1 MPTGQ
6 ELFDAEIAKIKLKI
20 KKSPSAAVTKRL
32 VRQLRNL
39 RQKAGNQRIGIDAKG
54 GKKGR
59 VAVDTGKQAHHRTS
73 LNNAAA
79 FFEDLDIPEKVIMGQ
94 RFAQYGLTPGDL
106 TMNRLDMF
114 AELHQG
120 GIHKIER
127 SLGLEGKQYFKPD
140 ASLKEKLAA
149 VEAFAADQKLLASI
163 ADRMQFSAEFQ
174 TSGLTK
180 RVESTATSELAAE
193 YSEKGTRRLKGQ
205 KADFLEYIPEQHEVA
220 TALGPQMASK
230 NDARLIALEPY
241 FNSEGVFDAKRL
253 DADVKAGNFIL
264 PKSSAAVP
272 VPRTPLKFN
281 KGVTRFVPG
290 IGVAAGLSAI
300 GERARAGDF
309 EGAAGEAVAT
319 VVGEVPIVG
328 DIAVTE
334 AEGRAAGE
342 GSAIPQGM
350 TSQQYTQMQ
359 IKQAKTAKTFEQK
372 VANELSWAAKNP
384 AEVVK
389 NVAEAGLSTAL
400 SAGQAALDNPMLMPY
415 TSPLKAIGGA
425 IKLFGL

>member
-6 ELFDAEIAKIKLKI
+6 EIHDKKIKERQI
-20 KKSPSAAVTKRL
+20 KRDASSSSTVRKRL
-32 VRQLRNL
+32 GREISNL
-39 RQKAGNQRIGIDAKG
+39 QQKPDYQRIGIDAKG
-54 GKKGR
+54 GTKGR

-73 LNNAAA
+73 LNNASA
-79 FFEDLDIPEKVIMGQ
+79 FFEGLDLPEKHIMGWK
-94 RFAQYGLTPGDL
+94 FAQYGLTPGDL

-127 SLGLEGKQYFKPD
+127 SLGLEGKQYFKPG
-140 ASLKEKLAA
+140 ASLKEKLLA
-149 VEAFAADQKLLASI
+149 VEEFAADQKLLASL

-193 YSEKGTRRLKGQ
+193 YSEKGARRLKGQ
-205 KADFLEYIPEQHEVA
+205 KADFLEYIPEQHEIA

-230 NDARLIALEPY
+230 NDARLTALEPY
-241 FNSEGVFDAKRL
+241 FNSEGAFDAKRL

-264 PKSSAAVP
+264 PKASAAVP

-281 KGVTRFVPG
+281 KGVAKFIPG
-290 IGVAAGLSAI
+290 ISVVAGLSAI

-342 GSAIPQGM
+342 GSVIPQGI
-350 TSQQYTQMQ
+350 TPQQYTQMQ
-359 IKQAKTAKTFEQK
+359 IEQAKTAKTFEQK

-384 AEVVK
+384 AKAVK

-400 SAGQAALDNPMLMPY
+400 SSGLAALDNPMLMPY

-425 IKLFGL
+425 MKLFGL

>member
-6 ELFDAEIAKIKLKI
+6 KLFDAEIAKIKLKI

-39 RQKAGNQRIGIDAKG
+39 QQKAGNQRIGIDAKG

-79 FFEDLDIPEKVIMGQ
+79 FFEDLDIPEKIIMGQ
-94 RFAQYGLTPGDL
+94 KFAQYGLTPGDL

-127 SLGLEGKQYFKPD
+127 SLGLEGKQYFKPG
-140 ASLKEKLAA
+140 ASFKEKLAA

-193 YSEKGTRRLKGQ
+193 YREKGTRRLKGQ

-220 TALGPQMASK
+220 TALGPQMVSS
-230 NDARLIALEPY
+230 NDARLTVLEPY
-241 FNSEGVFDAKRL
+241 FDSDGVFDAKKL
-253 DADVKAGNFIL
+253 DADVKAGIFKLPPATQATAFKNIPEYSKGVAKLRKAAGIL
-264 PKSSAAVP
+264 PLVGGAV
-272 VPRTPLKFN
+272 
-281 KGVTRFVPG
+281 
-290 IGVAAGLSAI
+290 GLSVA
-300 GERARAGDF
+300 GSQAMAGDI
-309 EGAAGEAVAT
+309 EGAKVTAFETA
-319 VVGEVPIVG
+319 VGEIPVIG
-328 DIAVTE
+328 DVFTADPVAGGTLEAASATQRAVEERRLNPT
-334 AEGRAAGE
+334 AADKFFKD
-342 GSAIPQGM
+342 PL
-350 TSQQYTQMQ
+350 
-359 IKQAKTAKTFEQK
+359 
-372 VANELSWAAKNP
+372 NEL
-384 AEVVK
+384 EY
-389 NVAEAGLSTAL
+389 AGKQIL
-400 SAGQAALDNPMLMPY
+400 GG
-415 TSPLKAIGGA
+415 LKAVGGA
-425 IKLFGL
+425 MLFGF

>member
-6 ELFDAEIAKIKLKI
+6 KLFDAEIAKIKLKI

-39 RQKAGNQRIGIDAKG
+39 QQKAGNQRIGIDAKG

-94 RFAQYGLTPGDL
+94 KFAQYGLTPGDL

-127 SLGLEGKQYFKPD
+127 SLGLEGKQYFKPG
-140 ASLKEKLAA
+140 ASFKEKLAA

-180 RVESTATSELAAE
+180 RIESTATSELAAE

-205 KADFLEYIPEQHEVA
+205 KADFLEYIPEQHEIA
-220 TALGPQMASK
+220 TALGPQMASI
-230 NDARLIALEPY
+230 NDARLTALQPY
-241 FNSEGVFDAKRL
+241 FNSDGVFDAKKL
-253 DADVKAGNFIL
+253 DVDVKAGNFIL
-264 PKSSAAVP
+264 PEASAAAP
-272 VPRTPLKFN
+272 VPKTPLKFN
-281 KGVTRFVPG
+281 KGVANLRKSAMLAAGAGVLAIGPLGTAASAAETAERTKIAQQTGNILDQAQAGISGVSLTADLASYNPFLAVPG
-290 IGVAAGLSAI
+290 AL
-300 GERARAGDF
+300 
-309 EGAAGEAVAT
+309 
-319 VVGEVPIVG
+319 
-328 DIAVTE
+328 
-334 AEGRAAGE
+334 
-342 GSAIPQGM
+342 
-350 TSQQYTQMQ
+350 
-359 IKQAKTAKTFEQK
+359 
-372 VANELSWAAKNP
+372 
-384 AEVVK
+384 
-389 NVAEAGLSTAL
+389 LSTAADVTNL
-400 SAGQAALDNPMLMPY
+400 VIDGGRAMLKGTATYDRKQLERKERLRRLPPDAPERHGFA
-415 TSPLKAIGGA
+415 TEGGM
-425 IKLFGL
+425 